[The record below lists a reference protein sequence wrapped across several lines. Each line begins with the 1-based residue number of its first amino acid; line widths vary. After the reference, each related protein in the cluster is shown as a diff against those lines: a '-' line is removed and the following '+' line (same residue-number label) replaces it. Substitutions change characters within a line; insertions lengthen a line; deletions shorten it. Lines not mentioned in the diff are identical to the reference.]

1 METYR
6 ITILNDISEKKRR
19 INISAISF
27 IKAIE
32 QANWLANRPAER
44 IIKAELLTEND

>member
-6 ITILNDISEKKRR
+6 ITIINDISEKKRR

-27 IKAIE
+27 AKAIE
-32 QANWLANRPAER
+32 QADWQVKRPAER
-44 IIKAELLTEND
+44 IIKAEIWNGSK